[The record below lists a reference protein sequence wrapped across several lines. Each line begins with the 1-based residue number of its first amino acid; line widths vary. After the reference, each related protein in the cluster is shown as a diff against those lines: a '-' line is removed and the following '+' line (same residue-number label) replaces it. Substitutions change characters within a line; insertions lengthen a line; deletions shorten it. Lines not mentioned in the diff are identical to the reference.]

1 MRAGVKGLAGGRDP
15 EGRVKG
21 GDKVRLGTWR
31 SRGRT
36 VAVSSEGG
44 CGLFP
49 LGTPQGS
56 WDAPLGIVCPEDTR
70 GQC

>member
-1 MRAGVKGLAGGRDP
+1 MLG
-15 EGRVKG
+15 EGTPRVGSKEVTN
-21 GDKVRLGTWR
+21 KVRLGTWR

-56 WDAPLGIVCPEDTR
+56 WDASLGIVCPEDTR